1 MRAARI
7 IGEGTSYYH
16 AITRVIERAF
26 VLNDDEKERFRI
38 LLRKTASF
46 SGITVLTHSIL
57 DNHTH
62 LVLEVPEGDPV
73 AEEET
78 FRRMRV
84 FYEAA
89 FVAGYAERVRHAR
102 KHAIDGLSLRASE
115 NSGERVPNTPRL
127 CSRCRLYSRR
137 LIICNYCL
145 VHYHLKK

>member
-26 VLNDDEKERFRI
+26 ALNDDEKERFRI

-46 SGITVLTHSIL
+46 SGVTVLTHNIL

-62 LVLEVPEGDPV
+62 TVLEVPEGEPV

-78 FRRMRV
+78 YRRMRV

-89 FVAGYAERVRHAR
+89 FVAGYAERVRDAR
-102 KHAIDGLSLRASE
+102 KHGDDEEA
-115 NSGERVPNTPRL
+115 ERLLDAYRVKGRCPHAVPF
-127 CSRCRLYSRR
+127 
-137 LIICNYCL
+137 
-145 VHYHLKK
+145 